1 MSAEVAFALIGVTV
15 AVMALLTYAAFRYVP
30 MALAEE
36 EEAAEEES
44 AGAESAETPELP
56 DENFAD

>member
-1 MSAEVAFALIGVTV
+1 
-15 AVMALLTYAAFRYVP
+15 MALLTYAAFRYVP